1 MKKYLLKWK
10 AFLLAVIMA
19 ITLLPA
25 GTVPVFAAAKPAMS
39 VTNKTVIGI
48 DQEFKLSIKN
58 LTKSKVKSTS
68 WSSTNKKVVVV
79 DGGEVTSVGR
89 GTATVKCKITY
100 KNKNTKTLSCKVTVK
115 IPATEVKITNAQ
127 DDLTNNSRQVIAVG
141 DSYDFNCVLTPS
153 NADNYITYSISN
165 KDCASVDS
173 KGIVRGKKPGFVTLT
188 ARAKLT
194 KPSDYKNNLDHVLD
208 LKDSINLEIV
218 SKTAKVTDVTLT
230 DTTTLTVTFDKA
242 MDVKSLLNDQKQLLS
257 NIIITTKSDKNG
269 VVAGSLGTLT
279 GSLSSDGKILTIKT
293 TGYFNGLYGIKFTN
307 GILTKDQEPLM
318 EYFKELS
325 LYDKTAPTYKNF
337 TVDDTGLIATIN
349 FSEAMDF
356 SGLKIEN
363 VQQASSNTAAKSTTI
378 NRLSQKTN
386 YKASDDGKS
395 LIIDLTLIS
404 TLDYNKQFMVVFSG
418 LKDRAG
424 NYPANDRITTY
435 VGTDTAPKPQAQLIS
450 LIRTDGNTLTATFT
464 RSINNPGSVMLSNG
478 MNINGKVKE
487 DNTKQVIYTLD
498 QNSAKLSGKQDV
510 YIGYWD
516 SYNVITNDTSAN
528 TYKKVE
534 VNFTII
540 AEIPELQDFRFDM
553 ETHDSGPVYSLILTY
568 NKDVT
573 LLSKSGVFKARLIPS
588 NTGNYQG
595 DSYIGYTAEANGT
608 VVTAVLNSSD
618 MNQAGTFII
627 TLPEDFVSDGYGNT
641 SIEENVKLVSTE
653 GTSTAL
659 PKPRAVVQSNDDAS
673 TIYVTFGNKL
683 DETTA
688 QNPGNYNVA
697 GATVN
702 NAELTDNTTSGATV
716 KLTLA
721 PNSIRESNKYSVSI
735 SGITGY
741 HNTYTAMETY
751 TAMIYLR
758 KNSGPGYVSYKYNY
772 PDVIVLTFSENLSG
786 TASFQA
792 FQNGL
797 DLVEN
802 CVISG
807 KNIIITL
814 VDLPAKN
821 IAINVTPTSSNRI
834 TDIYGNDIGTL
845 TPIQVIPAY

>member
-10 AFLLAVIMA
+10 TFLLAVIMA
-19 ITLLPA
+19 IALLPA
-25 GTVPVFAAAKPAMS
+25 GTVSVFAAAKPAMS

-58 LTKSKVKSTS
+58 VTKSKVKSTS

-79 DGGEVTSVGR
+79 DGGEVTSVGK

-100 KNKNTKTLSCKVTVK
+100 KNKTTKTLSCKVTVK
-115 IPATEVKITNAQ
+115 IPATAVEITNAQ

-141 DSYDFNCVLTPS
+141 DSYDFNSVLTPS

-165 KDCASVDS
+165 TDCATVDY

-188 ARAKLT
+188 VRAKLT
-194 KPSDYKNNLDHVLD
+194 KPAAYKNNLDQVLD

-218 SKTAKVTDVTLT
+218 SKTAKVTDVKLT

-242 MDVKSLLNDQKQLLS
+242 MDVKSLLNDQNQLLS

-269 VVAGSLGTLT
+269 VIASSLGTLT

-293 TGYFNGLYGIKFTN
+293 TGYFNGLYGIKFTT

-318 EYFKELS
+318 EYFKELA
-325 LYDKTAPTYKNF
+325 LYDTTAPTYKNYV
-337 TVDDTGLIATIN
+337 VDDTGLIATIN

-356 SGLKIEN
+356 SGLKIET

-395 LIIDLTLIS
+395 LVIDLTLIS

-424 NYPANDRITTY
+424 NYPPNDRITTY

-464 RSINNPGSVMLSNG
+464 RSIKSPGSVMLSNG
-478 MNINGKVKE
+478 MNIPGKVKE

-498 QNSAKLSGKQDV
+498 PNSAKLYGKQDV
-510 YIGYWD
+510 YIGFWD
-516 SYNVITNDTSAN
+516 SYNVIANDTSAN

-534 VNFTII
+534 VNFTIV
-540 AEIPELQDFRFDM
+540 AEIPELQDFRLDV
-553 ETHDSGPVYSLILTY
+553 ETYDSGPIYSLVLTY
-568 NKDVT
+568 NKDVD
-573 LLSKSGVFKARLIPS
+573 LISKNGVLKARFIPS
-588 NTGNYQG
+588 VGSYPG
-595 DSYIGYTAEANGT
+595 DYYIGYTAEANGS
-608 VVTAVLNSSD
+608 VVTLVLNSGD
-618 MNQAGTFII
+618 MNQAGTFIV

-641 SIEENVKLVSTE
+641 SIEETVKLLSTE

-659 PKPRAVVQSNDDAS
+659 PKPRAIVQSNDDAS
-673 TIYVTFGNKL
+673 TIYISFGNKL

-688 QNPGNYNVA
+688 QNINNYSVA
-697 GATVN
+697 GASIIS
-702 NAELTDNTTSGATV
+702 AELTDNTTTGATV

-721 PNSIRESNKYSVSI
+721 PNSITESNKYSISI
-735 SGITGY
+735 YGITGY
-741 HNTYTAMETY
+741 HNTYSAMEPY
-751 TAMIYLR
+751 NAMVYLR
-758 KNSGPGYVSYKYNY
+758 KNSGPGYVTNYYTY
-772 PDVIVLTFSENLSG
+772 PDKIILTFSENLSG

-792 FQNGL
+792 FQNGV
-797 DLVEN
+797 DMVED

-807 KNIIITL
+807 KNIIINL
-814 VDLPAKN
+814 VDLPVKN
-821 IAINVTPTSSNRI
+821 IPITVTPTSANHI
-834 TDIYGNDIGTL
+834 TDIYGNEIGTL
-845 TPIQVIPAY
+845 PTIQVIPIY